1 MATMHPN
8 PLPEMPGSVR
18 ITDPGDLLAA
28 IPAMLG
34 FCPERSLVVIGFA
47 AVGDGGRCAVR
58 AVMRHDLPDSGIG
71 PPDLEPLYRIAGVCG
86 REDFEFA
93 VAVVIDED
101 ESAGAR
107 RMHAYLLE
115 VLWDFL
121 SEHDV
126 PLRESFEL
134 AALEAGSP
142 WRGRRGDDGSHGVL
156 PDPGASQLAATLVF
170 EGRVIHPTRAD
181 LADVLRPDDVEDRR
195 RLALLL
201 ARARADSEPTSR
213 PGAPAGSPAG
223 EVSDEL
229 ARVLFE
235 SVLTA
240 IARAESGEEF
250 ADRELVEIALA
261 LGVPTVRDALLGLA
275 LTEEAAAAERMWLRL
290 ARALPPPDCA
300 EAATMFGFSAY
311 TRGDGPLAGIALAEA
326 LGAHPG
332 HRLARL
338 LDEAMQRGVRPEAV
352 TDLARTGLEVAD
364 RLGVTLPPVS

>member
-18 ITDPGDLLAA
+18 ITDPGDLIAA
-28 IPAMLG
+28 VPAMLG

-47 AVGDGGRCAVR
+47 VAGDGRCAVR

-71 PPDLEPLYRIAGVCG
+71 PPDLEPLHRIAGVCG

-93 VAVVIDED
+93 VAVVVDED

-121 SEHDV
+121 AEHGV

-134 AALEAGSP
+134 AALEAGAP
-142 WRGRRGDDGSHGVL
+142 WRGGRGGDGGRGVL

-170 EGRVIHPTRAD
+170 EGRVIHPTRED
-181 LADVLRPDDVEDRR
+181 LADLLRPDDEAGRR
-195 RLALLL
+195 RLARLLD
-201 ARARADSEPTSR
+201 RARAAAEPTSR
-213 PGAPAGSPAG
+213 QAPPAG
-223 EVSDEL
+223 EVSDER
-229 ARVLFE
+229 ARMLLE

-250 ADRELVEIALA
+250 ADRDLVEIALA
-261 LGVPTVRDALLGLA
+261 LAVPTVRDALLGLA
-275 LTEEAAAAERMWLRL
+275 LTEEAAAAERLWLRL

-311 TRGDGPLAGIALAEA
+311 ARGDGPLAGIALAEA

-352 TDLARTGLEVAD
+352 VDLARTGREVAD
-364 RLGVTLPPVS
+364 RLGVTLPPPPDG